1 MYHTYHLIALISNII
16 PLAFIYKYRFIQFS
30 KNIIIPLNYISYVAF
45 FQIVYY
51 IMSLIISSIFD
62 NDDEENI
69 NKEDIKRLIEEE
81 KIYREL
87 REHYEE

>member
-1 MYHTYHLIALISNII
+1 
-16 PLAFIYKYRFIQFS
+16 
-30 KNIIIPLNYISYVAF
+30 
-45 FQIVYY
+45 
-51 IMSLIISSIFD
+51 MSLIISSIFD